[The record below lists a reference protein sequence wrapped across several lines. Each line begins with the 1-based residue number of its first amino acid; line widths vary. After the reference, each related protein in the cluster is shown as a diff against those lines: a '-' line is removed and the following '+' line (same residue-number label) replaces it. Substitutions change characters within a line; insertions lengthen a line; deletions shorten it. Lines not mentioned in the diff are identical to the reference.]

1 MRNML
6 AARQLGELL
15 PLRLT
20 AGRCKYLDWSGKV
33 QERRTCGERGAAR
46 VSYAMSPG
54 VRRRVISALVVAVT
68 CPVSAPAQAP
78 LTAADSAILASQP
91 LKRLRLAP
99 SLLRRVSLL
108 AGGLD

>member
-1 MRNML
+1 MRNIL

-15 PLRLT
+15 RPRLT

-54 VRRRVISALVVAVT
+54 VRRRVISALVAAVT
-68 CPVSAPAQAP
+68 FPVSAPAQAP
-78 LTAADSAILASQP
+78 LTATDSPTLAAQP
-91 LKRLRLAP
+91 LKPLLLSPTLASP
-99 SLLRRVSLL
+99 ASVL
-108 AGGLD
+108 